1 MNILNKVKIVFVVI
15 SIVLILGMILICGK
29 IVFENYQSKNYRV
42 GRFLNCIFNKED
54 YEKYL
59 NEIEFC
65 LENNLIEKTKK
76 IVIYKLTDKGFDYMN
91 SQNSLY
97 IALIALIISAF
108 SFCASMVSLL
118 MTFISNLKIHN

>member
-1 MNILNKVKIVFVVI
+1 MNILNIVKIVFPVI
-15 SIVLILGMILICGK
+15 LILGMILICGK
-29 IVFENYQSKNYRV
+29 IVFENYKSKNYRV
-42 GRFLNCIFNKED
+42 GRLLNCIFIKED

-65 LENNLIEKTKK
+65 LENNLIEETGK
-76 IVIYKLTDKGFDYMN
+76 IDIYKLTDKSFDYMN

-97 IALIALIISAF
+97 IALIALIISAL

-118 MTFISNLKIHN
+118 MTFISS